1 MMRQATIA
9 RTTAET
15 TISLALCLEGQGCA
29 SIASGI
35 GFFDHMLTLWARHG
49 LLDLTLSATGDLVV
63 DGHHTVEDCGIVLG
77 QALKAALGDKAGIT
91 RYGDSFV
98 PMDEA
103 LAQVVLDLSGRSYLV
118 FDAELPRT
126 TVGGFDA
133 ELLEEFLQAFVRA
146 AGVNMHVR
154 LLAGKNTHHMIEAIM
169 KAFGRA
175 LRQACR
181 KDERIQ
187 GVLSTKGTL
196 E

>member
-1 MMRQATIA
+1 MPSQPSSAPESGRYPRPVPLIGDTTSA
-9 RTTAET
+9 RERR
-15 TISLALCLEGQGCA
+15 EDPDG
-29 SIASGI
+29 
-35 GFFDHMLTLWARHG
+35 WAMG
-49 LLDLTLSATGDLVV
+49 EAVT
-63 DGHHTVEDCGIVLG
+63 
-77 QALKAALGDKAGIT
+77 
-91 RYGDSFV
+91 
-98 PMDEA
+98 EA